1 MAMAE
6 MSITENDRK
15 GRVSTYIRRYGVLI
29 ALALVFIGFGLVEPA
44 YYSFENILTIIR
56 QASIVGIL
64 AIGLT
69 TVIIAGEFD
78 MSFGAVASLT
88 GCLSVFLMGRYHLP
102 SIPAWLIALVAG
114 VAVGAINGTIIVYLG
129 VPSIIETIGMM
140 TVLAGVTKFITKGA
154 TLYYATFPDLFPILG
169 RAFVFKIVP
178 TPVII
183 FILVIIVFVVLL
195 EHTKKGRYLHA
206 SGGNPIAAT
215 HVGIVVKRIKFQSL
229 IISSLTG
236 SLGGIMIGSL
246 LGSAVPGMGEGN
258 LIPGISAMFLGAVF
272 LRDGMPNIWGTV
284 VGALLLAVLE
294 NGFVMVNMP
303 FFMKEIVL
311 GAVLVISVTIVAALK
326 KGTIPGVKLI

>member
-1 MAMAE
+1 MAE
-6 MSITENDRK
+6 LGVAKSSRREK
-15 GRVSTYIRRYGVLI
+15 LATYTRRYGVLI
-29 ALALVFIGFGLVEPA
+29 ALVVVFIGFGLVEPA
-44 YYSFENILTIIR
+44 YYSVENILIIIR

-102 SIPAWLIALVAG
+102 SIPAWLLAIAAG
-114 VAVGAINGTIIVYLG
+114 VAVGAMNGTIIVYLG

-178 TPVII
+178 SPVVI
-183 FILVIIVFVVLL
+183 FILVIILFVILL
-195 EHTKKGRYLHA
+195 EHTKKGRFLHA
-206 SGGNPIAAT
+206 AGGNPVAAT
-215 HVGIVVKRIKFQSL
+215 HVGIDVRKIKFQSL

-236 SLGGIMIGSL
+236 SVGGIMIGSL

-326 KGTIPGVKLI
+326 KGSIPGVKLL